1 MFKFI
6 ARFILK
12 KEMTQL
18 REDNLKLMDSIKK
31 ANQLNRNEKVEHD
44 LILKT
49 KKFEIK
55 DLESQVE
62 ELDNQQTKLDNEY
75 RISLNQLEKEIE
87 DLKQKSYYNTQLIDK
102 KINSLLDGQYPKL
115 NFDIT
120 KMNDTDFVVETALCS
135 IGGCTVSEEV
145 FNKIEFAYM
154 YSLLR
159 TLKGDTIDGR
169 SACQECYQDYIQ
181 NCI

>member
-12 KEMTQL
+12 KEMTEL
-18 REDNLKLMDSIKK
+18 REANLKLMDSIKK
-31 ANQLNRNEKVEHD
+31 ANQLNRNEKVQHD
-44 LILKT
+44 LILKS
-49 KKFEIK
+49 KKFEIE
-55 DLESQVE
+55 DLERQCE
-62 ELDNQQTKLDNEY
+62 ELENQQAKLDNEY
-75 RISLNQLEKEIE
+75 RINLNQLETEIE
-87 DLKQKSYYNTQLIDK
+87 NFKQKFDYNIQSIDK

-115 NFDIT
+115 NFEIT
-120 KMNDTDFVVETALCS
+120 KMNDKDFVVETALCS

-145 FNKIEFAYM
+145 FSKIEFAYM

-169 SACQECYQDYIQ
+169 SACQECYQEYIQ